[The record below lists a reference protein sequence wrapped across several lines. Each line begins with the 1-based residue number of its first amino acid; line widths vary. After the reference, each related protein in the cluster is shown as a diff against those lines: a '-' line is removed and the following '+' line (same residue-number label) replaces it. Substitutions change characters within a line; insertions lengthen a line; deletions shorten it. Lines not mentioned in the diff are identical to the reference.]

1 MVDLKKT
8 MKTTNMQRSLRL
20 LLSVFLLSFFL
31 SRCSSSKNVT
41 TLNSDEITNMVNSSQ
56 FIFVA
61 DRLSPLRGGTRY
73 LSSYYYLDV
82 DKDTLTSF
90 LPFLGRIYHPLI
102 DPTRGSFRFTSTNF
116 TYDVTSK
123 NKNGWNIV
131 VKPKDYSNVEQ
142 LDFQIFDNG
151 TANLNIF
158 STDRDNISF
167 SGRIENLNG

>member
-1 MVDLKKT
+1 
-8 MKTTNMQRSLRL
+8 MKTTNIKQPLRSLL
-20 LLSVFLLSFFL
+20 AVFLLSLLL
-31 SRCSSSKNVT
+31 SACSSSKNVT
-41 TLNSDEITNMVNSSQ
+41 TLNSEEINNMVNSSQ

-61 DRLSPLRGGTRY
+61 DRLSPMRGGTRY

-82 DKDTLTSF
+82 NKDTLTSF

-102 DPTRGSFRFTSTNF
+102 DPSRGSFRFTSENF

-131 VKPKDYSNVEQ
+131 IKPRDYSNVKQ
-142 LDFQIFDNG
+142 LDFQVFDNG
-151 TANLNIF
+151 AANLSII

-167 SGRIENLNG
+167 SGRIEKLNG

>member
-1 MVDLKKT
+1 
-8 MKTTNMQRSLRL
+8 MKTINIQRPIKVL
-20 LLSVFLLSFFL
+20 LAVFLLSFLL

-41 TLNSDEITNMVNSSQ
+41 TLNSEEINNIVNSSQ

-61 DRLSPLRGGTRY
+61 DRLSPLRGGTRN
-73 LSSYYYLDV
+73 LTSYYYLYV

-102 DPTRGSFRFTSTNF
+102 DPARGSFRFTSTNF
-116 TYDVTSK
+116 TYKVTSK

-131 VKPKDYSNVEQ
+131 INPKDYANVQQ

-151 TANLNIF
+151 TANLNII

-167 SGRIENLNG
+167 SGRIEKLNE